1 MSILGREA
9 KVEAVIMNILA
20 PSDEKTRNL
29 LEVEQMQKSNFGGR
43 PGALGKLARNGWFR
57 ICFGPS
63 VCGGV
68 HEAKMEVVNY
78 EHFG

>member
-1 MSILGREA
+1 MNILGREA
-9 KVEAVIMNILA
+9 KVESVIMNILN
-20 PSDEKTRNL
+20 PSDEKTRKL
-29 LEVEQMQKSNFGGR
+29 LEVEQRQKYNFAGR

-63 VCGGV
+63 VWGV
-68 HEAKMEVVNY
+68 HEAEMEVVNY